1 MEPSEPLFSLLGP
14 LEVTSEGRGIRVGGP
29 RHRAA
34 LAVLLLQ
41 ANHVVPT
48 TTLID
53 ELWGDDPPET
63 ALNALQGYISDL
75 RKALAVAGPRR
86 EPRLETRAP
95 GYVLHVDEGELDL
108 HACEALLAE
117 GRAKLA
123 AGDHAGAAETF
134 EKALAL
140 WRGPALAE
148 PVPAGARLLAA
159 ERLRLE
165 ELRLSALE
173 ERIDAVLALGRAP
186 DVVGELQGLV
196 AEHPLRERLWAQL
209 MTALYLSG
217 RQADALDAFLAARR
231 SFRDDL
237 GLEPSVE
244 LQRLQQAILR
254 QDSSLDARLR
264 AGSEPSRLELPA
276 AATAIVGR
284 EPEIAEISALL
295 ESGATR
301 LLTITGPGGVG
312 KTRLA
317 LEVADRLAHRFSGGG
332 AFVGLADVHEVSL
345 VPPALCRALAIR
357 IGEHEAPVDTLLRAI
372 AHRSVLLV
380 LDNLEQVVEASDV
393 VARLLAASPGSAA
406 IATSRAPLRIAAEH
420 EFRLGPLPVPP
431 AGHVHVDDVAGIPSV
446 ALFVTRAQA
455 VRRGFDLTVDNA
467 AAVAALC
474 SQLEGLPLALEL
486 AAARV
491 RLLGPDELL
500 ARLES
505 RLTLAAD
512 RRDAPARH
520 ATLGATLAW
529 SYELLAP
536 TEQRLFEQL
545 SVFAGGFTLA
555 AAERVCLEDA
565 APVDAGLE
573 ALVASSMVETVDA
586 PELRLR
592 MLETIREYGAQR
604 LEGSDAAAEV
614 RRRHLAYF
622 LAFAEEGEQALTGPA
637 QRESLAGLE
646 RERENLRAAFE
657 FAVAEGDGE
666 RALRLACAL
675 RRFLRLQGHLEEGR
689 RILDTALVVAPR
701 GERALRAAAYNG
713 LGTLAGEQGDFE
725 AAHEA
730 LTKALELAPEDASP
744 ALNAAILAN
753 LGNLA
758 LFAED
763 LVAARSHYERALA
776 IWRRLGDTR
785 AASTALENLGCVAL
799 AENRLDDA
807 AALLAEGEELAR
819 ASRSEPN
826 IAATLAARARLLV
839 VRGELDEAEQL
850 QRESLDLACA
860 LGEDHALADSLDALA
875 GAAAARGELERAA
888 VLAGAADATWSR
900 IGARRPPDQD
910 AWRER
915 ALASMQAALT
925 PAELAELYTVGAALA
940 RDAAVEYAR
949 QGSALAPIA

>member
-186 DVVGELQGLV
+186 D
-196 AEHPLRERLWAQL
+196 
-209 MTALYLSG
+209 
-217 RQADALDAFLAARR
+217 
-231 SFRDDL
+231 
-237 GLEPSVE
+237 
-244 LQRLQQAILR
+244 
-254 QDSSLDARLR
+254 
-264 AGSEPSRLELPA
+264 
-276 AATAIVGR
+276 
-284 EPEIAEISALL
+284 
-295 ESGATR
+295 
-301 LLTITGPGGVG
+301 GVG

-332 AFVGLADVHEVSL
+332 AFVGLSDVHEVSL

-406 IATSRAPLRIAAEH
+406 IVTSRAPLRIAAEH

-637 QRESLAGLE
+637 QRE
-646 RERENLRAAFE
+646 
-657 FAVAEGDGE
+657 
-666 RALRLACAL
+666 
-675 RRFLRLQGHLEEGR
+675 
-689 RILDTALVVAPR
+689 
-701 GERALRAAAYNG
+701 
-713 LGTLAGEQGDFE
+713 
-725 AAHEA
+725 
-730 LTKALELAPEDASP
+730 
-744 ALNAAILAN
+744 
-753 LGNLA
+753 
-758 LFAED
+758 
-763 LVAARSHYERALA
+763 
-776 IWRRLGDTR
+776 
-785 AASTALENLGCVAL
+785 
-799 AENRLDDA
+799 
-807 AALLAEGEELAR
+807 
-819 ASRSEPN
+819 
-826 IAATLAARARLLV
+826 
-839 VRGELDEAEQL
+839 
-850 QRESLDLACA
+850 
-860 LGEDHALADSLDALA
+860 
-875 GAAAARGELERAA
+875 
-888 VLAGAADATWSR
+888 
-900 IGARRPPDQD
+900 
-910 AWRER
+910 
-915 ALASMQAALT
+915 
-925 PAELAELYTVGAALA
+925 
-940 RDAAVEYAR
+940 
-949 QGSALAPIA
+949 